1 MWDERYNTDEYV
13 YGTKPNE
20 FLYNYINELPKG
32 KVLSIAEGEGRN
44 ALFLAQ
50 QGYQVTAVDSS
61 IVGLK
66 KAERLANKHKVDIEF
81 IHADLAQY
89 DFGQERWDGV
99 VSIFC
104 PLPSAIRKRVYH
116 NLQTGLK
123 PGGVFLVEAYT
134 PEQIKLAT
142 GGGKD
147 IDVMQ
152 TKASLLKELKDVNFK
167 LVQECNRNIIEGSF
181 HTGMGAVVQ
190 GIATKEKYM
199 FDG

>member
-1 MWDERYNTDEYV
+1 MWDERYSTDEYV
-13 YGTKPNE
+13 YGTKPND
-20 FLYNYINELPKG
+20 FLYQNINQLPKG

-44 ALFLAQ
+44 ALFLAK

-66 KAERLANKHKVDIEF
+66 KAEKLANEHKVDIEF
-81 IHADLAQY
+81 VHADLAKY
-89 DFGQERWDGV
+89 DFGEALWDGI

-104 PLPSAIRKRVYH
+104 PLPSAIRQGVYN
-116 NLQTGLK
+116 NLQFSLK
-123 PGGVFLVEAYT
+123 PNGVFLVEAYT

-152 TKASLLKELKDVNFK
+152 TKASLLQELKGLNFT
-167 LVQECNRNIIEGSF
+167 LLQESKRNIIEGSF
-181 HTGMGAVVQ
+181 HTGIGAVVQ
-190 GIATKEKYM
+190 GIASK
-199 FDG
+199 